1 MAGRALPTLNK
12 RLSRALFLTAGSI
25 CAVKLF
31 AEHVF
36 HVQASSGPSMYPTIH
51 IRNDWLLVGKYY
63 KFGRGI
69 ELGDV
74 IVAKSPLFKHQHLGK
89 RVVGLPGDYVLR
101 YSLAE
106 DQVDLDEDAEMIQV
120 CLCYSVCFLLIFVGV
135 YC

>member
-1 MAGRALPTLNK
+1 MAGRVPRAPSK
-12 RLSRALFLTAGSI
+12 RLFRTLFITAGSI

-36 HVQASSGPSMYPTIH
+36 HIQASSGPSMYPTIH
-51 IRNDWLLVGKYY
+51 FRNDWLLVGKYY
-63 KFGRGI
+63 KFGRGV

-101 YSLAE
+101 YSPAE
-106 DQVDLDEDAEMIQV
+106 DHANPDETAEMVQV
-120 CLCYSVCFLLIFVGV
+120 C
-135 YC
+135 